1 MKITKIEIKN
11 FKAFRGPDVI
21 DLSEKGGQSLLL
33 YGENG
38 SGKTSLYKA
47 LELFLESSENDSI
60 RFIDHQNIFAT
71 DDGYVRLHFT
81 SNPDLQKVDYEWSE
95 NALNDTVVQPIID
108 ASKAKRFLDYK
119 ELLKT
124 NYLHYEHNSVNV
136 FDLLVNTLLK
146 NVPND
151 QVVPP
156 RSFSEQ
162 WEEISDAVPLE
173 PGTTQEIIDIEQQL
187 EIFNTGLKDILDELE
202 VRASQI
208 LRKFGYEDTIVA
220 LKFGPPSVTYN
231 QDSEE
236 LNNTQILLKVDFFE
250 NDLPAH
256 HRFLNE
262 AKLSAIA
269 LSIFF
274 AGFTLQPPS
283 DLKILALDDA
293 LIGLDM
299 SNRLPVL
306 DILDEKEFEDYQI
319 FLMTYDRA
327 FYEMAKH
334 RKSDDKQWKTAE
346 LYRGEVDGYEIPVY
360 VEGKAYI
367 DKAKEYLRAND
378 YKACAIY
385 VRTALEAAIKQYCEK
400 RNLAIKYR
408 ENPKDLRSEDFW
420 VPIKMETNEAGDLL
434 LDLRVVDKIELA
446 RKFILNELSHD
457 TFVNIYRKEV
467 EDAIDAVAELEAAL
481 ISNAALR

>member
-81 SNPDLQKVDYEWSE
+81 SNPNLQKIDYEWSE
-95 NALNDTVVQPIID
+95 NALNDTKVQPIIE

-119 ELLKT
+119 DLLKT
-124 NYLHYEHNSVNV
+124 NYLHHKHNSVNV
-136 FDLLVNTLLK
+136 FDLLINTLLK
-146 NVPND
+146 NVTND
-151 QVVPP
+151 QVEPP
-156 RSFSEQ
+156 RSFSDQ

-173 PGTTQEIIDIEQQL
+173 PGSTQEIIDIEQQL
-187 EIFNTGLKDILDELE
+187 EIFNTALKDILDELE

-208 LRKFGYEDTIVA
+208 LRKFGYEDTVVA

-231 QDSEE
+231 HDSGE
-236 LNNTQILLKVDFFE
+236 LDNMQILLKVDFFE
-250 NDLPAH
+250 DHLPAH
-256 HRFLNE
+256 HLFLNE

-274 AGFTLQPPS
+274 AGFTLQPS
-283 DLKILALDDA
+283 SGLKVLALDDA

-306 DILDEKEFEDYQI
+306 DILDEKEFEDYQF

-327 FYEMAKH
+327 FYEMARQ
-334 RKSDDKQWKTAE
+334 RKSDDKQWKTVE
-346 LYRGEVDGYEIPVY
+346 LYRGEVDGYEIPAY
-360 VEGKAYI
+360 VEGKEYI
-367 DKAKEYLRAND
+367 DKAKEYLKSND

-385 VRTALEAAIKQYCEK
+385 VRTAFEATIKRFCEK
-400 RNLAIKYR
+400 RNLKVKFR
-408 ENPKDLRSEDFW
+408 EDSKRLNSEDLW
-420 VPIKMETNEAGDLL
+420 RQIKTGPIKAVKKKGATPFLKQTLIAKVESS
-434 LDLRVVDKIELA
+434 
-446 RKFILNELSHD
+446 RKFTFNPLSHANV
-457 TFVNIYRKEV
+457 VNVYRKEL
-467 EDAIDAVAELEAAL
+467 EDAIDAVECLETELK
-481 ISNAALR
+481 